1 MLGKEVFACLTGA
14 DCLVPIHR
22 SGPCL
27 FAGESSPVPG
37 RRACEM
43 ISQGDGV
50 SGLQLL
56 HTALCNA

>member
-14 DCLVPIHR
+14 DCLVPIYR
-22 SGPCL
+22 SGLCL
-27 FAGESSPVPG
+27 FAGESSPVPEEH
-37 RRACEM
+37 ACDV

-56 HTALCNA
+56 HAALCNA